1 MSTEV
6 IASLI
11 SDMEMAVEITGNKQE
26 QKKRSKKN
34 KDAFENNHLGDGSVR
49 NNNMEMTLM
58 VSSDAEVDFSSF
70 FYLII
75 FVCFLFLS

>member
-11 SDMEMAVEITGNKQE
+11 SDMEMAVEMAENKQE

-34 KDAFENNHLGDGSVR
+34 KDAFENNRLGDGSVK

-58 VSSDAEVDFSSF
+58 VSGDSEVDFSSF
-70 FYLII
+70 LHLII
-75 FVCFLFLS
+75 FVFFFLS